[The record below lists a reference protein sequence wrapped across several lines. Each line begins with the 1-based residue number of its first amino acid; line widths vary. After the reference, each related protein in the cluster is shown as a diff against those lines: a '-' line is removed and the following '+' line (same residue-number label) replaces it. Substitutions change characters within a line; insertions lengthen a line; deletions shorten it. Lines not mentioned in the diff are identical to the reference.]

1 MNSGSQASRG
11 GWDAGKGKKKIS
23 FCLVLFFYKTH
34 SPYEALRVAGQG
46 KAERESLTVL
56 TSDSTPPAT
65 SAWILCSGSASV

>member
-1 MNSGSQASRG
+1 MQEKA
-11 GWDAGKGKKKIS
+11 KKKNQ
-23 FCLVLFFYKTH
+23 FLFGFVFYKTH